1 MNHQRN
7 HHNTI
12 NASTKRTYC
21 RSFIERKKLN
31 TEPGKEKK
39 NAKGVGK
46 CLPETI
52 TCKFRSSTQ
61 IQARPN
67 NSQINMCPREAEK
80 RRTKCCSSSW
90 KRRSERNKLS
100 SSFREYFQKFFL
112 LFLTNFSNQ
121 SSQHPLPVF
130 CYLSLLFFVLSSA
143 RISLFALDPAE
154 SCRAGIPN
162 IKSISVMN

>member
-1 MNHQRN
+1 MNH
-7 HHNTI
+7 HYTI

-121 SSQHPLPVF
+121 SFQHPA
-130 CYLSLLFFVLSSA
+130 SRILLFVITVLCPVLCPYFSIRS
-143 RISLFALDPAE
+143 R
-154 SCRAGIPN
+154 SCR
-162 IKSISVMN
+162 VMQGRNSQY